1 MDTWDCWSD
10 NMNEIA
16 AELNDVSFQYGNSDE
31 GALHRLNL
39 QIRQGECVLLCGSSG
54 CGKTTVTRLLNGL
67 IPHYYEGEL
76 QGTVSVLGRSI
87 CDTPIED
94 LAGIVGSVFQNPR
107 SQFFCVD
114 TTAEIAFGCEN
125 MGLPET
131 EIQKRIDKTV
141 ADMCIE
147 KLQNRSIFNL
157 SGGEKQ
163 KIACAG
169 VAAML
174 PELIV
179 LDEPTS
185 NLDLDAIDELREI
198 IRRWKAQGKTIIIAE
213 HRLGWL
219 SGTCDRVVYMEN
231 GGVSEEFTGEAFFSL
246 PAETLSC
253 MGLRAVLTANNYLES
268 KTGLTQI
275 KPFEGVEMITLNG
288 FTYGYGKQDAIHI
301 SELALPKGAVIAVV
315 GHNGAGK
322 STFTKCLCGL
332 QKHFKG
338 KVTIGGKT
346 YRAKDMMRL
355 SYMVMQDVNHQLF
368 AETVLE
374 EVMLGADDSGEQAA
388 LDILGKLNI
397 AEYKDR
403 HPMSLSGGQ
412 KQRAAIASALLAG
425 KKLLVFDEPTS
436 GLDFRSMECTAE
448 LLRSLDKGITVLIVT
463 HDMELIDRCCTH
475 ILHIENGRIES
486 RCEGEGA
493 I

>member
-1 MDTWDCWSD
+1 
-10 NMNEIA
+10 MNEIA
-16 AELNDVSFQYGNSDE
+16 AELNDVSFQYGNSNE
-31 GALHRLNL
+31 GALHRIDL
-39 QIRQGECVLLCGSSG
+39 QIRKGECVLLCGASG
-54 CGKTTVTRLLNGL
+54 CGKTTITRLLNGL

-76 QGTVSVLGRSI
+76 QGTVSVFGRSI
-87 CDTPIED
+87 CDTQIED
-94 LAGIVGSVFQNPR
+94 FAGIVGSVFQNPR

-125 MGLPET
+125 MGLSET

-185 NLDLDAIDELREI
+185 NLDHDAINELRDI
-198 IRRWKAQGKTIIIAE
+198 IRGWKAQGKTIVIAE

-219 SGTCDRVVYMEN
+219 SRSCDRVVYMEN
-231 GGVSEEFTGEAFFSL
+231 GSISAEFTGEAFFSL
-246 PAETLSC
+246 PTEKLSS

-275 KPFEGVEMITLNG
+275 KPFEGIEKITLNG
-288 FTYGYGKQDAIHI
+288 FTYSYGKQYAIHI
-301 SELALPKGAVIAVV
+301 SELAIPKGAVIAVV

-322 STFTKCLCGL
+322 TTFTKCLCGL

-338 KVTIGGKT
+338 TVNIDGKL
-346 YRAKDMMRL
+346 YRSKDMVRL
-355 SYMVMQDVNHQLF
+355 SYMVMQDVDHQLF

-374 EVMLGADDSGEQAA
+374 EVMLGTDDTGEQTA
-388 LDILGKLNI
+388 LDILQKLHI
-397 AEYKDR
+397 SEYKER

-436 GLDFRSMECTAE
+436 GLDHRSMECTAE
-448 LLRSLDKGITVLIVT
+448 LLRSLHKGITVLIVT
-463 HDMELIDRCCTH
+463 HDMELIGRCCTH
-475 ILHIENGRIES
+475 ILHIENGGIES
-486 RCEGEGA
+486 GCSGKGA

>member
-1 MDTWDCWSD
+1 MTD
-10 NMNEIA
+10 A
-16 AELNDVSFQYGNSDE
+16 AILKNVSFRYANGDA
-31 GALHRLNL
+31 GALDALDL
-39 QIRQGECVLLCGSSG
+39 TVKQGECVLLCGSSG

-67 IPHYYEGEL
+67 IPHYYEGTL
-76 QGTVSVLGRSI
+76 AGDVSVFGRSI
-87 CDTPIED
+87 RETAIED

-125 MGLPET
+125 MGLPEA
-131 EIQKRIDKTV
+131 EIRQRIDNTV
-141 ADMCIE
+141 ADMNIK
-147 KLQNRSIFNL
+147 KLLGRSIFNL

-169 VAAML
+169 AAAML

-198 IRRWKAQGKTIIIAE
+198 IRRWKAQGKTIVIAE

-219 SGTCDRVVYMEN
+219 SGLCDRVLFMEN
-231 GGVSEEFTGEAFFSL
+231 GGISAEFTGEAFFSL
-246 PAETLSC
+246 PAETLSS
-253 MGLRAVLTANNYLES
+253 MGLRAVLTAKNHLES

-275 KPFEGVEMITLNG
+275 KPFEGIDRITLNG
-288 FTYGYGKQDAIHI
+288 FTYSYGKQEALHI
-301 SELALPKGAVIAVV
+301 PELDLPKGAVIAVI

-332 QKHFKG
+332 QKRFKG
-338 KVTIGGKT
+338 TVNMGGKT
-346 YRAKDMMRL
+346 YRSKDMMRL

-374 EVMLGADDSGEQAA
+374 EVMLGADESEQKTA
-388 LDILGKLNI
+388 LDILGKLHI

-412 KQRAAIASALLAG
+412 KQRAAIASAMLAG

-448 LLRSLDKGITVLIVT
+448 LLRSLDKDITVLIVT

-475 ILHIENGRIES
+475 ILHIENGGIES
-486 RCEGEGA
+486 
-493 I
+493 

>member
-1 MDTWDCWSD
+1 MTD
-10 NMNEIA
+10 A
-16 AELNDVSFQYGNSDE
+16 AILKNVSFRYANGDA
-31 GALHRLNL
+31 GALDALDL
-39 QIRQGECVLLCGSSG
+39 TVKQGECVLLCGSSG

-67 IPHYYEGEL
+67 IPHYYEGTLE
-76 QGTVSVLGRSI
+76 GDVSVFGRSI
-87 CDTPIED
+87 RETAIED

-125 MGLPET
+125 MGLPES
-131 EIQKRIDKTV
+131 EIRRRINKTV
-141 ADMCIE
+141 ADMNIQ
-147 KLQNRSIFNL
+147 KLLGRSIFNL

-198 IRRWKAQGKTIIIAE
+198 IRRWKAQGKTIVIAE
-213 HRLGWL
+213 HRLGGL
-219 SGTCDRVVYMEN
+219 RGLCDRGLFMEN
-231 GGVSEEFTGEAFFSL
+231 GGISAEFTGEAFFSL
-246 PAETLSC
+246 PAEKLNS
-253 MGLRAVLTANNYLES
+253 MGLRAIRTANNYLES
-268 KTGLTQI
+268 KTGTTEL
-275 KPFEGVEMITLNG
+275 KPFDSRDIITLNG
-288 FTYGYGKQDAIHI
+288 FIFGYGKQEALHI
-301 SELALPKGAVIAVV
+301 PELDLPKGAVIAVV

-332 QKHFKG
+332 QKRFKG
-338 KVTIGGKT
+338 TVNINGKT
-346 YRAKDMMRL
+346 YRAKDLMRL

-374 EVMLGADDSGEQAA
+374 EVLLGADGSEQKTA
-388 LDILGKLNI
+388 LDILGKLHI

-412 KQRAAIASALLAG
+412 KQRAAIASAMLAG

-448 LLRSLDKGITVLIVT
+448 LLRSLDKDITVLIVT

-475 ILHIENGRIES
+475 ILHIENGGIES
-486 RCEGEGA
+486 
-493 I
+493 

>member
-1 MDTWDCWSD
+1 MT
-10 NMNEIA
+10 EA
-16 AELNDVSFQYGNSDE
+16 AILKNVSFSYANVE
-31 GALHRLNL
+31 TGALDHLDL
-39 QIRQGECVLLCGSSG
+39 TVKQGECVLLCGTSG

-67 IPHYYEGEL
+67 IPHYYEGTLDGE
-76 QGTVSVLGRSI
+76 VSVFGRNI
-87 CDTPIED
+87 CETAIED

-125 MGLPET
+125 MSLPEA
-131 EIQKRIDKTV
+131 EIQRRIDNTV
-141 ADMCIE
+141 ADMNMK
-147 KLQNRSIFNL
+147 KLLNRSIFNL

-185 NLDLDAIDELREI
+185 NLDLDAIEELREI
-198 IRRWKAQGKTIIIAE
+198 IAVWKSQGKTIVIAE
-213 HRLGWL
+213 HRLCWL
-219 SGTCDRVVYMEN
+219 QGLCDRVLVLEN
-231 GGVSEEFTGEAFFSL
+231 GKIQNDVTGTEFFL
-246 PAETLSC
+246 LSDKKLNR
-253 MGLRAVLTANNYLES
+253 MGLRAISAKDNYLES
-268 KTGLTQI
+268 KTGLFPIIDQD
-275 KPFEGVEMITLNG
+275 FADTLTLEN
-288 FTYGYGKQDAIHI
+288 FIYRYGKQDALHI
-301 SELALPKGAVIAVV
+301 EYLELPKGAVIAVV

-332 QKHFKG
+332 QKGFKG
-338 KVTIGGKT
+338 KVKMNGKSCKP
-346 YRAKDMMRL
+346 KDMQHC

-374 EVMLGADDSGEQAA
+374 EVMIGADASHEQTA
-388 LDILGKLNI
+388 LDILKKLNI
-397 AEYKDR
+397 SEYKDR

-412 KQRAAIASALLAG
+412 KQRVAIASALLAG

-448 LLRSLDKGITVLIVT
+448 LLRSLDKDITVLIVT

-475 ILHIENGRIES
+475 ILHIENGGIES
-486 RCEGEGA
+486 G
-493 I
+493 

>member
-1 MDTWDCWSD
+1 
-10 NMNEIA
+10 MNEIA
-16 AELNDVSFQYGNSDE
+16 AELKDVSFQYANSDE
-31 GALHRLNL
+31 GVLHLLNL
-39 QIRQGECVLLCGSSG
+39 KIQKGECILLCGASG
-54 CGKTTVTRLLNGL
+54 CGKTTITRLLNGL
-67 IPHYYEGEL
+67 IPHYYEGDL
-76 QGTVSVLGRSI
+76 HGKIAVLGRNI

-125 MGLPET
+125 MGLSET

-141 ADMCIE
+141 TDMCIE

-185 NLDLDAIDELREI
+185 NLDLDAIDELRDI
-198 IRRWKAQGKTIIIAE
+198 IRKWKAQGKTIVIAE

-219 SGTCDRVVYMEN
+219 SGSCDRVLYMEN
-231 GGVSEEFTGEAFFSL
+231 GSISAEFTGEAFFSL
-246 PAETLSC
+246 PAEKLNS
-253 MGLRAVLTANNYLES
+253 MGLRAVMTANNYLES
-268 KTGLTQI
+268 KTGSTQI
-275 KPFEGVEMITLNG
+275 KPFEGSDMITLNG
-288 FTYGYGKQDAIHI
+288 FIYGYGKQEALHIPEFAI
-301 SELALPKGAVIAVV
+301 PKGAVIAVV

-332 QKHFKG
+332 QKRFKG
-338 KVTIGGKT
+338 TVNINGKT
-346 YRAKDMMRL
+346 YRSKDMMRL

-368 AETVLE
+368 AQTVLE
-374 EVMLGADDSGEQAA
+374 EVMLGTVDPAEQTA
-388 LDILGKLNI
+388 LDILQKLHI
-397 AEYKDR
+397 SEYKDR

-412 KQRAAIASALLAG
+412 KQRVAIASALLAG

-436 GLDFRSMECTAE
+436 GLDLRSMQCTAE
-448 LLRSLDKGITVLIVT
+448 LLLSLDKDITVLIVT

-475 ILHIENGRIES
+475 ILHIENGRIQSGCKAEGK
-486 RCEGEGA
+486 GEGA

>member
-1 MDTWDCWSD
+1 
-10 NMNEIA
+10 MNDA
-16 AELNDVSFQYGNSDE
+16 AILKQVSFRYANGDT
-31 GALHRLNL
+31 GALNALDL
-39 QIRQGECVLLCGSSG
+39 TVKQGECVLLCGSSG

-67 IPHYYEGEL
+67 IPHYFEGTLDGE
-76 QGTVSVLGRSI
+76 VSVFGKSI
-87 CDTPIED
+87 RDTQIED

-131 EIQKRIDKTV
+131 EIRLRIDSTV
-141 ADMCIE
+141 SEMHIQ
-147 KLQNRSIFNL
+147 KLIGRSIFNL

-198 IRRWKAQGKTIIIAE
+198 IGNWKEQGKTIVIAE

-219 SGTCDRVVYMEN
+219 DGICDSVLFMEN
-231 GGVSEEFTGEAFFSL
+231 GDITEEFSGEEFFSL
-246 PAETLSC
+246 PTEKLNR
-253 MGLRAVLTANNYLES
+253 MGLRAIQTANHYLES
-268 KTGLTQI
+268 KMGMTEI
-275 KPFEGVEMITLNG
+275 KPFNSSAMISLEN
-288 FTYGYGKQDAIHI
+288 FVYSYGKQDAIHI
-301 SELALPKGAVIAVV
+301 PKLDIPKGAVIAVI

-338 KVTIGGKT
+338 TVKIGGKT
-346 YRAKDMMRL
+346 YRSKDMMRL

-374 EVMLGADDSGEQAA
+374 EVMLGADDSKQQVA
-388 LDILGKLNI
+388 LDILEKLHI

-412 KQRAAIASALLAG
+412 KQRVAIASALMAG

-448 LLRSLDKGITVLIVT
+448 LLSSLDKDITVLIVT

-475 ILHIENGRIES
+475 IVHIEGGKI
-486 RCEGEGA
+486 
-493 I
+493 

>member
-1 MDTWDCWSD
+1 
-10 NMNEIA
+10 MNEIA
-16 AELNDVSFQYGNSDE
+16 AELKDVSFQYGNSDE

-39 QIRQGECVLLCGSSG
+39 KIPKGECILLCGSSG

-67 IPHYYEGEL
+67 IPHYYEGTLE
-76 QGTVSVLGRSI
+76 GNVSVMGKNI

-125 MGLPET
+125 MGLPEAEVRRRINKT
-131 EIQKRIDKTV
+131 VVDMNIQK
-141 ADMCIE
+141 
-147 KLQNRSIFNL
+147 LLGRSIFNL

-198 IRRWKAQGKTIIIAE
+198 IRKWKAQGKTIVIAE

-219 SGTCDRVVYMEN
+219 SGLCDRVIYMEN
-231 GGVSEEFTGEAFFSL
+231 GGISAEFKGEAFFSL
-246 PAETLSC
+246 PEEKLSS
-253 MGLRAVLTANNYLES
+253 MGLRAVLTAKNYLES

-275 KPFEGVEMITLNG
+275 RSFEGIDRITLNG
-288 FTYGYGKQDAIHI
+288 FTYRYGKQEALHI
-301 SELALPKGAVIAVV
+301 PELDLPKGAVIAVV
-315 GHNGAGK
+315 GNNGAGK

-332 QKHFKG
+332 QKRFKG
-338 KVTIGGKT
+338 TVNINGKT
-346 YRAKDMMRL
+346 YRSKDMMRL

-374 EVMLGADDSGEQAA
+374 EVMLGTDDSVEQTA

-397 AEYKDR
+397 AEYKGR

-448 LLRSLDKGITVLIVT
+448 LLRSLDKDITVLIVT

-475 ILHIENGRIES
+475 ILHIENGGIENGCKGKRVLLRS
-486 RCEGEGA
+486 
-493 I
+493 

>member
-1 MDTWDCWSD
+1 MSE
-10 NMNEIA
+10 NA
-16 AELNDVSFQYGNSDE
+16 AVLRGVTFRYANGGQ
-31 GALHRLNL
+31 GALNALDL
-39 QIRQGECVLLCGSSG
+39 EIRHGECVLLCGSSG

-67 IPHYYEGEL
+67 IPHYYEGML
-76 QGTVSVLGRSI
+76 DGYVSVMGKNI

-114 TTAEIAFGCEN
+114 TTAELAFGCEN
-125 MGLPET
+125 MGLPESVIQQRIDST
-131 EIQKRIDKTV
+131 AADMHIQK
-141 ADMCIE
+141 
-147 KLQNRSIFNL
+147 LLGRSIFNL

-198 IRRWKAQGKTIIIAE
+198 IRKWKSQGKTIVIAE

-219 SGTCDRVVYMEN
+219 SGSCDRVLFMEN
-231 GGVSEEFTGEAFFSL
+231 GGISAEFTGEAFFSL
-246 PAETLSC
+246 PAEKFSS
-253 MGLRAVLTANNYLES
+253 MGLRAVLTANNHLES

-275 KPFEGVEMITLNG
+275 KPFEDIDMITLNG
-288 FTYGYGKQDAIHI
+288 FIYGYGKQEVLNIP
-301 SELALPKGAVIAVV
+301 ELAIPIGAVIAVV

-332 QKHFKG
+332 QKRFKG
-338 KVTIGGKT
+338 TVNINGKA
-346 YRAKDMMRL
+346 YRSKDMLRL

-374 EVMLGADDSGEQAA
+374 EVMLGTEDSGEQTA
-388 LDILGKLNI
+388 LDILQKLNI
-397 AEYKDR
+397 SEYKDR

-448 LLRSLDKGITVLIVT
+448 LLRSLDKEITVLIVT

-475 ILHIENGRIES
+475 ILHIENGGIES
-486 RCEGEGA
+486 EYKGKETT
-493 I
+493 

>member
-1 MDTWDCWSD
+1 MTD
-10 NMNEIA
+10 A
-16 AELNDVSFQYGNSDE
+16 AILRNVSFRYSNGDAGALNDIDLTVK
-31 GALHRLNL
+31 
-39 QIRQGECVLLCGSSG
+39 QGECILLCGSSG

-76 QGTVSVLGRSI
+76 DGEVTLYVKNI
-87 CDTPIED
+87 CDTSIED

-125 MGLPET
+125 MGFSEA
-131 EIQKRIDKTV
+131 EIRHRIERTV
-141 ADMCIE
+141 TDMNIQY
-147 KLQNRSIFNL
+147 LLNRSIFNL

-174 PELIV
+174 PEIIV

-198 IRRWKAQGKTIIIAE
+198 IQKWRSQGRTLVIAE

-219 SGTCDRVVYMEN
+219 SGLCDRVIFMEN
-231 GGVSEEFTGEAFFSL
+231 GRISTEFSGDTFFSL
-246 PAETLSC
+246 GTEKLNN
-253 MGLRAVLTANNYLES
+253 MGVRALQTNNDHLES
-268 KTGLTQI
+268 HTGMTQI
-275 KPFEGVEMITLNG
+275 KPFDSSSVITLNG
-288 FTYGYGKQDAIHI
+288 FKYSYGKQDGINIQKLDIH
-301 SELALPKGAVIAVV
+301 KGAVIAVV

-322 STFTKCLCGL
+322 STFSKCLCGL

-338 KVTIGGKT
+338 SITMDGKT
-346 YRAKDMMRL
+346 YRSKDMMKL
-355 SYMVMQDVNHQLF
+355 AYMVMQDVNHQLF

-374 EVMLGADDSGEQAA
+374 EVMLGADDDGQQTA
-388 LDILGKLNI
+388 LAILEKLNI
-397 AEYKDR
+397 SEYKDR

-412 KQRAAIASALLAG
+412 KQRVAIASALMAG
-425 KKLLVFDEPTS
+425 KKFIVFDEPTS

-448 LLRSLDKGITVLIVT
+448 LLRTLDKDITVLIVT

-475 ILHIENGRIES
+475 ILHIENGKI
-486 RCEGEGA
+486 
-493 I
+493 

>member
-1 MDTWDCWSD
+1 MTD
-10 NMNEIA
+10 A
-16 AELNDVSFQYGNSDE
+16 AVLKSVSFRYANGDA
-31 GALHRLNL
+31 GALDHLDLTIKR
-39 QIRQGECVLLCGSSG
+39 GECVLLCGRSG
-54 CGKTTVTRLLNGL
+54 CGKTTATRLLNGL

-76 QGTVSVLGRSI
+76 EGSVTFFGRSVG
-87 CDTPIED
+87 DTAIED

-125 MGLPET
+125 MSLPES
-131 EIQKRIDKTV
+131 EIRRRVDKAA
-141 ADMCIE
+141 ADI
-147 KLQNRSIFNL
+147 KIRDLLNRSIFDL

-185 NLDLDAIDELREI
+185 NLDPDAITGLRDI
-198 IRRWKAQGKTIIIAE
+198 IGRWKAQGKTIVIAE

-219 SGTCDRVVYMEN
+219 SGICGRVLFMED
-231 GGVSEEFTGEAFFSL
+231 GRISKEFTGDEFFSL
-246 PAETLSC
+246 DTGKLNE
-253 MGLRAVLTANNYLES
+253 MGLRALRTSNNYLES
-268 KTGLTQI
+268 RSGLARI
-275 KPFEGVEMITLNG
+275 KAFDGSDSITLEG
-288 FTYGYGKQDAIHI
+288 FVYSYGKQKALDIPML
-301 SELALPKGAVIAVV
+301 ELPEGAVIAVI

-332 QKHFKG
+332 QKRFKG
-338 KVTIGGKT
+338 RVTIGGRS
-346 YRAKDMMRL
+346 YRPKEMIRL

-368 AETVLE
+368 AETVTE
-374 EVMLGADDSGEQAA
+374 EVMLGAADAEERKAT
-388 LDILGKLNI
+388 DILEKLNI
-397 AEYKDR
+397 LEYRDR

-412 KQRAAIASALLAG
+412 KQRVAIASALLAG
-425 KKLLVFDEPTS
+425 KKILVFDEPTS
-436 GLDFRSMECTAE
+436 GLDYRSMERTAE
-448 LLRSLDKGITVLIVT
+448 LLRTLDADVTVLIVT

-475 ILHIENGRIES
+475 ILHIE
-486 RCEGEGA
+486 EGK

>member
-1 MDTWDCWSD
+1 MTD
-10 NMNEIA
+10 A
-16 AELNDVSFQYGNSDE
+16 AILKNVSFRYANGDA
-31 GALHRLNL
+31 GALDALDL
-39 QIRQGECVLLCGSSG
+39 TVKQGECVLLCGSSG

-67 IPHYYEGEL
+67 IPHYYEGTLE
-76 QGTVSVLGRSI
+76 GEVSVFGRSI
-87 CDTPIED
+87 RETAIED

-125 MGLPET
+125 MGLPEA
-131 EIQKRIDKTV
+131 EVRLRINKTV
-141 ADMCIE
+141 ADMNIQ
-147 KLQNRSIFNL
+147 KLLGRRIFNL

-198 IRRWKAQGKTIIIAE
+198 IRKWKAQGKTIVIAE

-219 SGTCDRVVYMEN
+219 SGLCDRVLFMEN
-231 GGVSEEFTGEAFFSL
+231 GGISAEFKGEAFFSL
-246 PAETLSC
+246 PAEKLNS
-253 MGLRAVLTANNYLES
+253 MGLRAIRTANNYLES
-268 KTGLTQI
+268 KTGMTEL
-275 KPFEGVEMITLNG
+275 KPFDSRDIITLNG
-288 FTYGYGKQDAIHI
+288 FTYTYGKQDAIRI
-301 SELALPKGAVIAVV
+301 PELAIPKGAVIAVV
-315 GHNGAGK
+315 GHNGAVK

-332 QKHFKG
+332 QKRFKG
-338 KVTIGGKT
+338 TVNINGKT
-346 YRAKDMMRL
+346 YRSKDMMRL

-374 EVMLGADDSGEQAA
+374 EVMLGADESEQKTA
-388 LDILGKLNI
+388 LDILGKLHI

-412 KQRAAIASALLAG
+412 KQRAAIASAMLAG

-448 LLRSLDKGITVLIVT
+448 LLRSLDKDITVLIVT

-475 ILHIENGRIES
+475 ILHIENGGIES
-486 RCEGEGA
+486 
-493 I
+493 

>member
-1 MDTWDCWSD
+1 MTD
-10 NMNEIA
+10 A
-16 AELNDVSFQYGNSDE
+16 AILKNVSFRYANGDA
-31 GALHRLNL
+31 GALDALDL
-39 QIRQGECVLLCGSSG
+39 TVKQGECVLLCGSSG

-67 IPHYYEGEL
+67 IPHYYEGTLE
-76 QGTVSVLGRSI
+76 GDVSVFGRSI
-87 CDTPIED
+87 RKTAIED

-125 MGLPET
+125 MGLPEA
-131 EIQKRIDKTV
+131 EIRRRIDNTV
-141 ADMCIE
+141 ADMNIK
-147 KLQNRSIFNL
+147 KLLGRSIFNL

-169 VAAML
+169 AAAML

-185 NLDLDAIDELREI
+185 NLDLDAIDELCEI
-198 IRRWKAQGKTIIIAE
+198 IRRWKAQGKTIVIAE

-219 SGTCDRVVYMEN
+219 SGLCDRVLFMEN
-231 GGVSEEFTGEAFFSL
+231 GGISAEFTGEAFFSL
-246 PAETLSC
+246 PAEKLNS
-253 MGLRAVLTANNYLES
+253 MGLRAIRTANNYLES
-268 KTGLTQI
+268 KTGMTEL
-275 KPFEGVEMITLNG
+275 KPFDSRDIITLNG
-288 FTYGYGKQDAIHI
+288 FTYTYGKQDAIRI
-301 SELALPKGAVIAVV
+301 PKLDLPKGAVIAVV

-332 QKHFKG
+332 QKRFKG
-338 KVTIGGKT
+338 TVHINGKA

-374 EVMLGADDSGEQAA
+374 EVLLGADESEQKTA
-388 LDILGKLNI
+388 LDILGKLHI

-412 KQRAAIASALLAG
+412 KQRAAIASAMLAG

-448 LLRSLDKGITVLIVT
+448 LLRSLDKDITVLIVT

-475 ILHIENGRIES
+475 ILHIENGGIES
-486 RCEGEGA
+486 
-493 I
+493 

>member
-1 MDTWDCWSD
+1 MTD
-10 NMNEIA
+10 A
-16 AELNDVSFQYGNSDE
+16 AILKNVSFRYANGDA
-31 GALHRLNL
+31 GALDALDL
-39 QIRQGECVLLCGSSG
+39 TVKQGECVLLCGSSG

-67 IPHYYEGEL
+67 IPHYYEGTLE
-76 QGTVSVLGRSI
+76 GEVSVFGRSI
-87 CDTPIED
+87 RETAIED

-125 MGLPET
+125 MGLPEA
-131 EIQKRIDKTV
+131 EIRRRIDNTV
-141 ADMCIE
+141 ADMNIQ
-147 KLQNRSIFNL
+147 KLIGRSIFNL

-169 VAAML
+169 AAAML

-198 IRRWKAQGKTIIIAE
+198 IRRWKAQGKTIVIAE

-219 SGTCDRVVYMEN
+219 SGLCDRVLFMEN
-231 GGVSEEFTGEAFFSL
+231 GGISAEFTGEAFFSL
-246 PAETLSC
+246 PAEKLNS
-253 MGLRAVLTANNYLES
+253 MGLRAIRTANNYLES
-268 KTGLTQI
+268 KTGMTEL
-275 KPFEGVEMITLNG
+275 KPFDSRDIITLNG
-288 FTYGYGKQDAIHI
+288 FTYSYGKQDAIRI
-301 SELALPKGAVIAVV
+301 PELAIPKGAVIAVV

-332 QKHFKG
+332 QKRFKG
-338 KVTIGGKT
+338 TVNINGKT
-346 YRAKDMMRL
+346 YRSKDMMRL

-374 EVMLGADDSGEQAA
+374 EVLLGADESEQKTA
-388 LDILGKLNI
+388 LDILGKLHI
-397 AEYKDR
+397 TEYKDR

-412 KQRAAIASALLAG
+412 KQRAAIASAMLAG

-448 LLRSLDKGITVLIVT
+448 LLRSLDKDITVLIVT

-475 ILHIENGRIES
+475 ILHIENGGIES
-486 RCEGEGA
+486 
-493 I
+493 